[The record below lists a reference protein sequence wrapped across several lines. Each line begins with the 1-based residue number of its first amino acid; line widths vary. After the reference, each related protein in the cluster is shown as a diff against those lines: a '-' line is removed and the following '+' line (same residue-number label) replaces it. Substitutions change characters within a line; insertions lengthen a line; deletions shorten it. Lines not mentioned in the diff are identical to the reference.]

1 MHGRE
6 LSHARWWIARASLL
20 VLCAIGSSTVVA
32 AVFSA
37 DAVKAAFLFRFASY
51 VEWPAESAHH
61 GPFVIAV
68 ASAEEV
74 AKHLDGILPRVTVR
88 GRPAVVRRVTRVEDL
103 DGAHILY
110 VGADSLP
117 RTRVLRRAAL
127 EKPILIVTD
136 DVDGIDAGGVI
147 NFIEAD
153 RNVRFE
159 VSLVAADRARLKID
173 SALLAVAV
181 KVERRPQA
189 ASESR
194 GEK

>member
-1 MHGRE
+1 
-6 LSHARWWIARASLL
+6 LSHVRCWLARVSLL
-20 VLCAIGSSTVVA
+20 VLCAFGTSAAFA

-51 VEWPAESAHH
+51 VEWPAGTASGE
-61 GPFVIAV
+61 PFVIAV
-68 ASAEEV
+68 AGAEDV

-88 GRPAVVRRVTRVEDL
+88 GRLAVVRRATRVDDL

-110 VGADSLP
+110 VGPDALS

-147 NFIEAD
+147 NFIQAD

-159 VSLVAADRARLKID
+159 ISLVAADRARLKID
-173 SALLAVAV
+173 SALLSVAAR
-181 KVERRPQA
+181 VERRPQA
-189 ASESR
+189 ASEVK
-194 GEK
+194 GVQ

>member
-1 MHGRE
+1 MHRRE
-6 LSHARWWIARASLL
+6 LSLARGWIARASLL
-20 VLCAIGSSTVVA
+20 VLCAFVGSAAVA

-51 VEWPAESAHH
+51 VEWPAESAPH

-103 DGAHILY
+103 GGVHILY
-110 VGADSLP
+110 VGMDSLP

-127 EKPILIVTD
+127 ERPILIVTD
-136 DVDGIDAGGVI
+136 DVDGMDAGGVI
-147 NFIEAD
+147 NFIAAD

-173 SALLAVAV
+173 SALLSVAA

-194 GEK
+194 GEQ